1 MVGALLKS
9 GVMLRTLSV
18 SLLSVKHYGLVKVSV
33 LLSVLYS
40 QGEEF
45 SSPMSAY
52 SPIIY
57 RTNNYNARIKSHY
70 PHTQDYSDIC

>member
-18 SLLSVKHYGLVKVSV
+18 SLLSLQHYGLVKVSV

-40 QGEEF
+40 QGEN
-45 SSPMSAY
+45 SVHRCMPTAQLSIA
-52 SPIIY
+52 
-57 RTNNYNARIKSHY
+57 RTITM
-70 PHTQDYSDIC
+70 PE